1 MSPSQIRYF
10 THLFISEV
18 TAKLPVVFRLTARIS
33 NFESVLYAEWVK
45 RTTGNFS
52 AVVRTDDLLVSSSV
66 TADFPPKA
74 GVREA

>member
-10 THLFISEV
+10 THLFISKV
-18 TAKLPVVFRLTARIS
+18 TGKLLVVFRLTARIS

-66 TADFPPKA
+66 TADSPPKA